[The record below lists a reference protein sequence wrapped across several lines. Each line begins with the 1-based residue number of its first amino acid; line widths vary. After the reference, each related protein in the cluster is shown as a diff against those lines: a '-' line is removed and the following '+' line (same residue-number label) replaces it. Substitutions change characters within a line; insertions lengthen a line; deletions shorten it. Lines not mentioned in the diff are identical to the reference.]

1 MAQSY
6 ASLHP
11 VDQILTNLAIESIP
25 SDVQLIG
32 DKIFESIDVS
42 SVGRTGTILV
52 ENSRN
57 FMGAQSGITAERAPG
72 ASRAR
77 LNGFDR
83 SSITFACKPF
93 GFEDGIAM
101 EDIYDSQFP
110 QGEEQRLS
118 KKVGRALKLAR
129 EQRAASLM
137 FTAGNW
143 SNSTLANLNNG
154 STGTQWNQAGA
165 EPLTDLHVLMDVV
178 RASNHGIKPDS
189 LILGY
194 GAIRALARNPEIRG
208 IFLATSGAAS
218 GERILQNQAVIE
230 VLKAHLGISNI
241 YVGDARVETAVA
253 GLASSEADIWTAS
266 TVWMGSLRGS
276 DAIQQQGGV
285 KMAPL
290 AAANF
295 SFMPLYAGQYDSL
308 DKTTRNVWAE
318 MIDQDKIIDSNMGY
332 CLTSCL
338 A

>member
-11 VDQILTNLAIESIP
+11 VDQILTNLAIESVP

-32 DKIFESIDVS
+32 DKIFESIDVA

-57 FMGAQSGITAERAPG
+57 FMGAQAGLDAERAPG

-77 LNGFDR
+77 LNSFDR
-83 SSITFACKPF
+83 SSLTFSCKPF

-129 EQRAASLM
+129 EKRAANLM

-143 SNSTLANLNNG
+143 ANSTLANLNNG

-165 EPLTDLHVLMDVV
+165 EPLTDLHCLMDVI
-178 RASNHGIKPDS
+178 RGNNHGIKPDS

-194 GAIRALARNPEIRG
+194 GAVRALARNPEIRG
-208 IFLATSGAAS
+208 IFLATSGATS
-218 GERILQNQAVIE
+218 GERILQNDAVLE
-230 VLKAHLGISNI
+230 VLKAHLGIPYI
-241 YVGDARVETAVA
+241 YVGDARIETAVA
-253 GLASSEADIWTAS
+253 GLASSEADIWTSS
-266 TVWMGSLRGS
+266 TVWMGSLHGS

-308 DKTTRNVWAE
+308 DKTTRNVWVE
-318 MIDQDKIIDSNMGY
+318 MIDQDKIIDSQMGY